1 MKTNRLG
8 KGIGALIQDKLNDE
22 SSDNIIKN
30 ILIDDIKMNP
40 FQPRIKFD
48 DNKINKLAKSINEKG
63 LITPISVRNIKNS
76 YQLIAGE
83 RRLRAS
89 KVAGLKDIPAYVLNI
104 ETDLEMMELALIE
117 NLQRED
123 LDIFEE
129 AQAYKTMIEK
139 HSFSHE
145 EIGKIVGKS
154 RTNISNTLRLLKLPK
169 EIMESVRNNEI
180 TPGHARALLGIKNSS
195 KIKEVWKRILEREES
210 VRSTEEFISYIN
222 KNKVENKNSNSK
234 IIRSKENFFN
244 FDNFKVFE
252 NELIEIMGTKVIIS
266 KKNKT
271 GKVEISFFSDDDFNR
286 LIEIFRRINTE

>member
-8 KGIGALIQDKLNDE
+8 KGIGALIKDKLNDE

-286 LIEIFRRINTE
+286 LIEIFRRINIE

>member
-22 SSDNIIKN
+22 LSDNIIKN

-48 DNKINKLAKSINEKG
+48 DNKINKLAKSIKEKG

-286 LIEIFRRINTE
+286 LIEIFRRINIE

>member
-8 KGIGALIQDKLNDE
+8 KGIGALIKDKLNDE

-244 FDNFKVFE
+244 SDNFKVFE

-286 LIEIFRRINTE
+286 LIEIFRRINIE

>member
-22 SSDNIIKN
+22 SSDKIIKN

-48 DNKINKLAKSINEKG
+48 DNKINKLAKSIKEKG

-210 VRSTEEFISYIN
+210 VRSTEELISYIN

-244 FDNFKVFE
+244 SDNFKVFE

-286 LIEIFRRINTE
+286 LIEIFRRINIE

>member
-8 KGIGALIQDKLNDE
+8 KGIGALIKDKLNDE

-145 EIGKIVGKS
+145 EIGKILGKS

-234 IIRSKENFFN
+234 IIRSKHNFFN
-244 FDNFKVFE
+244 SDNFKVFE
-252 NELIEIMGTKVIIS
+252 NELIEIMGTKVIIT

-286 LIEIFRRINTE
+286 LIEIFRRINIE

>member
-1 MKTNRLG
+1 VKTNRLG

-234 IIRSKENFFN
+234 IMRSKENFFN
-244 FDNFKVFE
+244 SDNFKVFE

-286 LIEIFRRINTE
+286 LIEIFRRIND

>member
-22 SSDNIIKN
+22 SSDNVIKN

-48 DNKINKLAKSINEKG
+48 DNKINKLAKSIKEKG

>member
-8 KGIGALIQDKLNDE
+8 KGIGALIKDKLNDE

-48 DNKINKLAKSINEKG
+48 DNKINKLAKSIKEKG

-222 KNKVENKNSNSK
+222 NCLLYTSPSP
-234 IIRSKENFFN
+234 RDS
-244 FDNFKVFE
+244 
-252 NELIEIMGTKVIIS
+252 
-266 KKNKT
+266 
-271 GKVEISFFSDDDFNR
+271 
-286 LIEIFRRINTE
+286 

>member
-22 SSDNIIKN
+22 SSDKIIKN

-48 DNKINKLAKSINEKG
+48 DNKINKLAKSIKEKG

-244 FDNFKVFE
+244 SDNFKVFE

-286 LIEIFRRINTE
+286 LIEIFRRINIE

>member
-1 MKTNRLG
+1 VKTNRLG

-22 SSDNIIKN
+22 LSDNIIKN

-48 DNKINKLAKSINEKG
+48 DNKINKLAKSIKEKG

-286 LIEIFRRINTE
+286 LIEIFRRINIE

>member
-48 DNKINKLAKSINEKG
+48 DNKINKLAKSIKEKG

-234 IIRSKENFFN
+234 IILSKENFFN

-286 LIEIFRRINTE
+286 LIEIFRKINTE

>member
-48 DNKINKLAKSINEKG
+48 DNKINKLAKSIKDKG

-76 YQLIAGE
+76 YQLVAGE

-234 IIRSKENFFN
+234 IMRSKENFFN
-244 FDNFKVFE
+244 SDNFKVFE

-286 LIEIFRRINTE
+286 LIEIFRKINIE

>member
-234 IIRSKENFFN
+234 IMRSKENFFN
-244 FDNFKVFE
+244 SDNFKVFE

-286 LIEIFRRINTE
+286 LIEIFRKINIE

>member
-8 KGIGALIQDKLNDE
+8 KGIGALIKDKLNDE

-222 KNKVENKNSNSK
+222 KNKVKNKNSNSK

-244 FDNFKVFE
+244 SDNFKVFE

-286 LIEIFRRINTE
+286 LIEIFRRIND

>member
-22 SSDNIIKN
+22 SSDNVIKN

-48 DNKINKLAKSINEKG
+48 DNKINKLAKSIKEKG

-286 LIEIFRRINTE
+286 LIEIFRRINIE

>member
-48 DNKINKLAKSINEKG
+48 DNKINKLAKSIKEKG

-154 RTNISNTLRLLKLPK
+154 RTNVSNTLRLLKLPK

>member
-1 MKTNRLG
+1 VKTNRLG

-48 DNKINKLAKSINEKG
+48 DNKINKLAKSIKEKG

-234 IIRSKENFFN
+234 IMRSKENFFN
-244 FDNFKVFE
+244 SDNFKVFE

-286 LIEIFRRINTE
+286 LIEIFRKINIE

>member
-8 KGIGALIQDKLNDE
+8 KGIGALIKDKLNDE

-145 EIGKIVGKS
+145 EIGKIAGKS
-154 RTNISNTLRLLKLPK
+154 RTNISDTLRLLKLPK

-244 FDNFKVFE
+244 SDNFKVFE

-286 LIEIFRRINTE
+286 LIEIFRRINIE

>member
-48 DNKINKLAKSINEKG
+48 DNKINKLAKSIKEKG

-244 FDNFKVFE
+244 SDNFKVFE

-271 GKVEISFFSDDDFNR
+271 GKVEIIFFSDDDFNR
-286 LIEIFRRINTE
+286 LIEIFRRINIE

>member
-8 KGIGALIQDKLNDE
+8 KGIGALIKDKLNDE

-76 YQLIAGE
+76 YQLVAGE

-234 IIRSKENFFN
+234 IMRSKENFFN
-244 FDNFKVFE
+244 SDNFKVFE

-286 LIEIFRRINTE
+286 LIEIFRRIND

>member
-48 DNKINKLAKSINEKG
+48 DNKINKLAKSIKEKG

-286 LIEIFRRINTE
+286 LIEIFRKINTE

>member
-8 KGIGALIQDKLNDE
+8 KGIGALIKDKLNDE

-48 DNKINKLAKSINEKG
+48 DNKINKLAKSIKDKG

-76 YQLIAGE
+76 YQLVAGE

-234 IIRSKENFFN
+234 IMRSKENFFN
-244 FDNFKVFE
+244 SDNFKVFE

-286 LIEIFRRINTE
+286 LIEIFRKINIE

>member
-8 KGIGALIQDKLNDE
+8 KGIGALIKDKLNDE

-286 LIEIFRRINTE
+286 LIEIFRRINT

>member
-8 KGIGALIQDKLNDE
+8 KGIGALIKDKLNDE

-222 KNKVENKNSNSK
+222 KNKVKNKNSNSK

-244 FDNFKVFE
+244 SDNFKVFE

-286 LIEIFRRINTE
+286 LIEIFRKINIE

>member
-234 IIRSKENFFN
+234 IMRSKENFFN
-244 FDNFKVFE
+244 SDNFKVFE

-286 LIEIFRRINTE
+286 LIEIFRRIND

>member
-8 KGIGALIQDKLNDE
+8 KGIGALIKDKLNDE

-48 DNKINKLAKSINEKG
+48 DNKINKLAKSIKEKG

-234 IIRSKENFFN
+234 IMRSKENFFN
-244 FDNFKVFE
+244 SDNFKVFE

-286 LIEIFRRINTE
+286 LIEIFRKINIE

>member
-8 KGIGALIQDKLNDE
+8 KGIGALIKDKLNDE

-48 DNKINKLAKSINEKG
+48 DNKINKLAKSIKDKG

-76 YQLIAGE
+76 YQLVAGE

-123 LDIFEE
+123 LGIFEE

-195 KIKEVWKRILEREES
+195 KIKEVWKRILNREES
-210 VRSTEEFISYIN
+210 VRSTEEFISFIN

-244 FDNFKVFE
+244 SDNFKVFE

-286 LIEIFRRINTE
+286 LIEIFRRIND

>member
-22 SSDNIIKN
+22 SSDNVIKN

-48 DNKINKLAKSINEKG
+48 DNKINKLAKSIKEKG

-169 EIMESVRNNEI
+169 EIIESVRNNEI

-286 LIEIFRRINTE
+286 LIEIFRRINIE

>member
-22 SSDNIIKN
+22 SSDNVIKD
-30 ILIDDIKMNP
+30 ILIHDIKMNP

-48 DNKINKLAKSINEKG
+48 DNKINKLAKSIKDKG

-76 YQLIAGE
+76 YQLVAGE

-89 KVAGLKDIPAYVLNI
+89 KVAGLKRIPAYVLKI

-154 RTNISNTLRLLKLPK
+154 RTNISNILRLLKLPK

-180 TPGHARALLGIKNSS
+180 TPGHARALLGIKNQS
-195 KIKEVWKRILEREES
+195 KIKEVWKRILNREES
-210 VRSTEEFISYIN
+210 VRSTEEFISFIN
-222 KNKVENKNSNSK
+222 KNKVKNNNLNSK
-234 IIRSKENFFN
+234 GILLKENSLN
-244 FDNFKVFE
+244 SDNFKVFE
-252 NELIEIMGTKVIIS
+252 NELIEIMGTKVVIS
-266 KKNKT
+266 QKNKT

-286 LIEIFRRINTE
+286 LIEIFRTINIE

>member
-48 DNKINKLAKSINEKG
+48 DNKINKLAKSIKEKG

-154 RTNISNTLRLLKLPK
+154 RTNVSNTLRLLKLPK

-286 LIEIFRRINTE
+286 LIEIFRKINTE

>member
-48 DNKINKLAKSINEKG
+48 DNKINKLAKSIKDKG

-76 YQLIAGE
+76 YQLVAGE

-244 FDNFKVFE
+244 SDNFKVFE

-271 GKVEISFFSDDDFNR
+271 GKVEISFFSVVYFNR
-286 LIEIFRRINTE
+286 LIEIFRKINIE